1 MQLRSMVEKDKESNR
16 GEAATHDGE
25 GPDSRETITPTAT
38 DHTQEWSDGPD
49 DLDRAVRVSSRK
61 VRKVLVHTRP
71 QEHSVE
77 KHGRTQTTTP

>member
-38 DHTQEWSDGPD
+38 DHTQE
-49 DLDRAVRVSSRK
+49 
-61 VRKVLVHTRP
+61 
-71 QEHSVE
+71 
-77 KHGRTQTTTP
+77 